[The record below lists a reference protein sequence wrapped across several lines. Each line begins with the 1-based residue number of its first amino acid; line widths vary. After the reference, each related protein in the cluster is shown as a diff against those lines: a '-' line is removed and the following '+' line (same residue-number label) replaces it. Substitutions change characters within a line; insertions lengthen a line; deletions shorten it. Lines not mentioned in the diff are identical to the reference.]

1 VRFLVVAVGDRMPA
15 WVDAAFADYAR
26 RMPRRARL
34 ELVAIKPE
42 PRTTG
47 RSPQQMM
54 AAEAARIRAAIPSGC
69 ALVAL
74 DERGRDLTTRELAGQ
89 VEKWLAG
96 GADVAF
102 LIGGPDGL
110 DAGLRAAAGA
120 RLRLSSLTLP
130 HAMVRVLLAE
140 QLYRALSILDNH
152 PYHRE

>member
-1 VRFLVVAVGDRMPA
+1 VRFLVVAVGDRVPA
-15 WVDAAFADYAR
+15 WVESAFADYAKR
-26 RMPRRARL
+26 LPRRARL
-34 ELVAIKPE
+34 ELAAVKPE

-47 RSPQQMM
+47 KSPVQLM
-54 AAEAARIRAAIPSGC
+54 ASEAARIRAAVPQGC
-69 ALVAL
+69 TVVAL
-74 DERGRDLTTRELAGQ
+74 DEHGRDLTTRELAAQ

-110 DAGLRAAAGA
+110 DANLKAGAAA